1 MARGEVAVRRLR
13 PGDGDQLVDL
23 LCTAFAEE
31 FAGAGVD
38 HAGVQ
43 RQVRSAV
50 AAQSPGIRHL
60 LASLGAR
67 FAYFVATCDGQVV
80 GSTAIAGGR
89 LLVISSVAVRPEFRG
104 LGIAQALLDRAHQF
118 AREQGRDRV
127 VLDVLA
133 HNTPAIGLYDKL
145 GYREYHRFRAY
156 ELSFV
161 SNPISAST
169 PRDYWLEPITPAR
182 TAAFN
187 AVERASLPPTYFEVT
202 PSLRDRYIRSRF
214 THCLEWWIGGVRAHR
229 RALIQNGRVAGF
241 LASAVSA
248 GQVEGRIDLPLV
260 TPQAS
265 DGLAGAL
272 VDAIHFI
279 DQSGRPRLR
288 LDISESR
295 PDQQAVAE
303 AIGFHHRW
311 SYIQMVQ
318 WLAWPARIPI
328 GAGSRSTG

>member
-1 MARGEVAVRRLR
+1 VARGEVAVRRLR
-13 PGDGDQLVDL
+13 PGDGDQLADL
-23 LCTAFAEE
+23 LRIAFAEE
-31 FAGAGVD
+31 FAGAGTD
-38 HAGVQ
+38 RAAVQ

-50 AAQSPGIRHL
+50 TAQSPGIRHL
-60 LASLGAR
+60 LTALGAR
-67 FAYFVATCDGQVV
+67 FAYFVATYGGHVV
-80 GSTAIAGGR
+80 GSTAIGGGR

-104 LGIAQALLDRAHQF
+104 LGIAQSLLHRAHEF
-118 AREQGRDRV
+118 ARDQGRDRV

-156 ELSFV
+156 ELPFV
-161 SNPISAST
+161 DTYISASA
-169 PRDYWLEPITPAR
+169 PRGYWLEPITPTR
-182 TAAFN
+182 TAAFS

-202 PSLRDRYIRSRF
+202 PSLRDRYVRSRI
-214 THCLEWWIGGVRAHR
+214 THGLEWWAGGVRAHR
-229 RALIQNGRVAGF
+229 RALVHDGRTVGF
-241 LASAVSA
+241 LTSAVSA
-248 GQVEGRIDLPLV
+248 GQIEGRIDLPLV

-272 VDAIHFI
+272 VDAVQFI

-303 AIGFHHRW
+303 ALGFHQRW
-311 SYIQMVQ
+311 SYIQMVR
-318 WLAWPARIPI
+318 WLASPARIPVR
-328 GAGSRSTG
+328 AGSRSTD